1 MAERGGKAEQ
11 EACIAKTWQ
20 TWRCRWP
27 SWQERGTGGELE
39 EGGGVVT
46 TAATAINQS
55 PMFAND
61 IIHFQAPLPTSML
74 PGVCKKM
81 LGNHIKNPNKNM
93 LSPISK
99 VNQVIVSNF
108 QC

>member
-1 MAERGGKAEQ
+1 MVERGGKAEQ
-11 EACIAKTWQ
+11 EVCIAKTWQ

-27 SWQERGTGGELE
+27 SWQERGTGGEAE

-74 PGVCKKM
+74 PVVCKKM
-81 LGNHIKNPNKNM
+81 LGNHDPNKNM

-99 VNQVIVSNF
+99 VDQMIVSNF

>member
-1 MAERGGKAEQ
+1 MHCKDMADMALQVAVLAGEGDRGG
-11 EACIAKTWQ
+11 
-20 TWRCRWP
+20 
-27 SWQERGTGGELE
+27 GG
-39 EGGGVVT
+39 GGRGVVT

-81 LGNHIKNPNKNM
+81 LGNHKKNPNKNM

-99 VNQVIVSNF
+99 VNQMIVSNF

>member
-1 MAERGGKAEQ
+1 MVERGGKAEQ
-11 EACIAKTWQ
+11 EVCIAKTWQ

-27 SWQERGTGGELE
+27 SWQERGTGGEAE

-61 IIHFQAPLPTSML
+61 IIHFDDIML

-81 LGNHIKNPNKNM
+81 FGNHIKNPNKNM
-93 LSPISK
+93 LSPTSK
-99 VNQVIVSNF
+99 VNQMIVSNF

>member
-1 MAERGGKAEQ
+1 MTAWTLPRWGQADQEDELSRSSRKRGDKRVVERGGKAEQ
-11 EACIAKTWQ
+11 EVCIAKTWQ

-61 IIHFQAPLPTSML
+61 IIHF
-74 PGVCKKM
+74 
-81 LGNHIKNPNKNM
+81 
-93 LSPISK
+93 
-99 VNQVIVSNF
+99 
-108 QC
+108 